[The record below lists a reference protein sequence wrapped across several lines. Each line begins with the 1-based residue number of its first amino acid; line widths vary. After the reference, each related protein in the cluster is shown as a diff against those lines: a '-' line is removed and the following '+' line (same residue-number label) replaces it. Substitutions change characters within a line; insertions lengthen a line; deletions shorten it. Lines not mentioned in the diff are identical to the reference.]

1 MTAEQDDFTG
11 GSFDGGGSLAGEPAA
26 MVAAGTGQ
34 QDSAGPAFGTSVWQQ
49 SVAAWQEAGID
60 WLREARPGPS
70 PEDRAAEDDLQHTE
84 PIPVVP
90 ALDVPGQAGA
100 PGPAAEP
107 AAGEDLIV
115 LSAAEATAAEPASG
129 QAGAGAP
136 DGAAAAGGPADEVV
150 ADEDLVVFTTAATEG
165 TAPAGGTDSAATAGS
180 AAGPGPV
187 TTAAAPGTR
196 AAAAGTPE
204 DPGSTVAKTGRKGP
218 SGRVVVMAAAASVAL
233 VAGTIAGIAIARSGG
248 SAGPTFGLV
257 TPYPAAA
264 LADRDYPARPAGP
277 GLPPSLTAVA
287 GAGKTIV
294 AVGSQGAA
302 PALLPLILY
311 SQNSGRTWA
320 RAALGHSSV
329 PPGPGAVPVLVARGR
344 ASWLALGQGA
354 AWTSANGRA
363 WQATSGPPMSA
374 GDKILGLTRT
384 HFGFVAVGENIP
396 GPSGVPSPVL
406 WTSANGRT
414 WQRKSGAAL
423 TIGASGGLDAGGG
436 SMVSLRWA
444 AYHGNVIIV
453 GGEISRPV
461 VEHRGKRRIIAN
473 IVSPALWRS
482 SNNGATW
489 QSDKLPVSHGAGPG
503 LAGLAATNSAFV
515 AIRPGRTRGGRK
527 DAVAFVSGT
536 GTGWRYGG
544 RLIAGRRAPLRVLT
558 VAASQQ
564 AFVVSGTTPVSRIVF
579 VSPQGRGWH
588 KTADQGRSTS
598 TTVTGVT
605 VAPGPI
611 VLAAGLRHRPGSRA
625 AGARPYLLLSGAGTG
640 ARRTL
645 VGAPVLAAASTADV
659 TVNSLAAAGGE
670 QVAAGT
676 ADGAPALWSA
686 PANGHWAPSA
696 ISLPA
701 PSRAGSLTSVVHGG
715 AGWLA
720 TGLAGAP
727 APPGAPAQPGP
738 PAPPSGAGSAAPPQG
753 VVMTAADGKTWRPA
767 AGAQSLEAPGTTL
780 AQAAAGPTGY
790 VVVGSAAGPDA
801 RPAAAAWY
809 SAGLSTWAR
818 AAVAGTAGQMLAV
831 TADQAGFVAVGSAGT
846 APAVWA
852 ARTGS
857 SWQPTALPL
866 PAGTVSAVL
875 TRVTAVGG
883 RVVAV
888 GNAMRAA
895 AGHAASPVP
904 FAAVSSDGGRHWRE
918 TMLRGQA
925 GPATVTALT
934 TAGDGFV
941 AAGLSGVPG
950 NQAMLG
956 WWSADGLSWHGGTP
970 VAGPVRGRGVQQ
982 LTALSAVGGAL
993 TGAGYAMTQSGEHPI
1008 IWHARYH

>member
-1 MTAEQDDFTG
+1 MAAEQDDFAG
-11 GSFDGGGSLAGEPAA
+11 GSFDGSGFLAGEPAA
-26 MVAAGTGQ
+26 AVAAGGRQ
-34 QDSAGPAFGTSVWQQ
+34 QNPAGPAFGASVWQQ

-60 WLREARPGPS
+60 WLREARPGPG
-70 PEDRAAEDDLQHTE
+70 PEERAAAEADLQHTE

-90 ALDVPGQAGA
+90 ALDAPGEAGSH
-100 PGPAAEP
+100 GPAAGP
-107 AAGEDLIV
+107 AADEDLIV
-115 LSAAEATAAEPASG
+115 LSAAEATAAGPGSG
-129 QAGAGAP
+129 QAGAGAA
-136 DGAAAAGGPADEVV
+136 DGAAAAGAPADEVV
-150 ADEDLVVFTTAATEG
+150 AAEDLIVL
-165 TAPAGGTDSAATAGS
+165 AGH
-180 AAGPGPV
+180 GPV
-187 TTAAAPGTR
+187 ATAAAPGTPAR
-196 AAAAGTPE
+196 GEQAPGKPAAAAGTPE
-204 DPGSTVAKTGRKGP
+204 VPGATVAKTGRTGP
-218 SGRVVVMAAAASVAL
+218 SRRAVIVAAATAVVL
-233 VAGTIAGIAIARSGG
+233 VAGTIAGVAIVRSGG
-248 SAGPTFGLV
+248 PAGPTFELV

-264 LADRDYPARPAGP
+264 LADGDYPAQPAVA

-287 GAGKTIV
+287 AAGKTIV
-294 AVGSQGAA
+294 AAGSQGGA

-311 SQNSGRTWA
+311 SQNGGRTWA

-344 ASWLALGQGA
+344 DTWLALGQGA
-354 AWTSANGRA
+354 AWTSANGQA
-363 WQATSGPPMSA
+363 WQGIPGPPTSA

-396 GPSGVPSPVL
+396 GPSGLPSPVL
-406 WTSANGRT
+406 WTSANGRS

-423 TIGASGGLDAGGG
+423 TTGASGGLDAGGA

-473 IVSPALWRS
+473 VVSPALWRS
-482 SNNGATW
+482 RNNGATW
-489 QSDKLPVSHGAGPG
+489 QPDKLPASHGAGPG
-503 LAGLAATNSAFV
+503 LAGLAATSSAFV
-515 AIRPGRTRGGRK
+515 AIRPGRTLGGRR

-564 AFVVSGTTPVSRIVF
+564 AFVVSGTTPVSRIAF

-611 VLAAGLRHRPGSRA
+611 VVAAGLRHRPGSRA
-625 AGARPYLLLSGAGTG
+625 AGASPYLLLTGTG
-640 ARRTL
+640 TRRTL
-645 VGAPVLAAASTADV
+645 VGAAVLTAARTADV

-676 ADGAPALWSA
+676 TDGAPALWSA
-686 PANGHWAPSA
+686 PANGHWAPSPV
-696 ISLPA
+696 SLPA
-701 PSRAGSLTSVVHGG
+701 SWHVGSLTSVVHGG

-720 TGLAGAP
+720 TGLAGSP
-727 APPGAPAQPGP
+727 AQPGAPAQPGP
-738 PAPPSGAGSAAPPQG
+738 AAPPSGTGPAAPPQG
-753 VVMTAADGKTWRPA
+753 VVMTAAGGSTWRPA

-780 AQAAAGPTGY
+780 AQAAAGPAGY
-790 VVVGSAAGPDA
+790 VVVGSAAGPGG
-801 RPAAAAWY
+801 RLAAAAWY
-809 SAGLSTWAR
+809 SAGLSTWSR
-818 AAVAGTAGQMLAV
+818 ATVAGTAGQMLAV
-831 TADQAGFVAVGSAGT
+831 TAGRAGFVAVGSAGT
-846 APAVWA
+846 APAVWT
-852 ARTGS
+852 ARTGLA
-857 SWQPTALPL
+857 WQPTALPL

-888 GNAMRAA
+888 GDATRAA
-895 AGHAASPVP
+895 AGQAASPVP
-904 FAAVSSDGGRHWRE
+904 FAAVSGDGGRHWRE
-918 TMLRGQA
+918 TMLRAQA
-925 GPATVTALT
+925 GSATVTALT
-934 TAGDGFV
+934 AAGNGFV

-950 NQAMLG
+950 NQAMLS
-956 WWSADGLSWHGGTP
+956 WWSAGGLSWHGGAV
-970 VAGPVRGRGVQQ
+970 VAGPVPGRGVQQ
-982 LTALSAVGGAL
+982 LTALSAVGGVL
-993 TGAGYAMTQSGEHPI
+993 TGAGYAVTQSGEHPI